1 MTTPDLAAE
10 AAPRDVALRVHVTLL
25 VVQVIFGTFH
35 VVGKAVLY
43 EMPPLVLAG
52 VRVGVAAPLLAIYA
66 WRHDRVVPRGRELLH
81 LALLGGL
88 GVMANQLLF
97 VLGLQHTTATNAAIL
112 MVSVPVFTVAVAAL
126 LRVERIG
133 PRRLLGIAL
142 AVAGAAVLLDPRRL
156 VFGRASLVG
165 NALILANA
173 LAYSFFLVLQR
184 PVLQR
189 LPWRTVIAGAFVFGG
204 AGVLVVAWPDFA
216 ALPGAAIPPRAW
228 AGALYIAL
236 IPTALAYAANTWAV
250 LRSSPALVAAYNTV
264 QPLVAAVLAAALLG
278 ERFGWAEAAGFAL
291 IAAGL
296 FRVSIRPPIPRGAD
310 SAAA

>member
-1 MTTPDLAAE
+1 MTTPDLAA
-10 AAPRDVALRVHVTLL
+10 AATPRDVALRVHLTLL

-35 VVGKAVLY
+35 VVGKAVLF
-43 EMPPLVLAG
+43 EMPPLGLAA
-52 VRVGVAAPLLAIYA
+52 VRVGVAAPLLALYA

-81 LALLGGL
+81 LAVLGGL
-88 GVMANQLLF
+88 GVMANQVLF

-112 MVSVPVFTVAVAAL
+112 MVSVPVFAVAAAAL

-156 VFGRASLVG
+156 AFGRASLLG

-173 LAYSFFLVLQR
+173 LAYSLFLVLQR

-189 LPWRTVIAGAFVFGG
+189 LPWRTVIAGSFVFGG
-204 AGVLVVAWPDFA
+204 AGVLAVAWPDLV
-216 ALPGAAIPPRAW
+216 ALPGAGIPPLAW

-236 IPTALAYAANTWAV
+236 IPTALAYAASTWAV

-264 QPLVAAVLAAALLG
+264 QPLVAAVLAAAFLG

-296 FRVSIRPPIPRGAD
+296 FRVSFRPPPPVPAQGG
-310 SAAA
+310 